1 MVDKKLIIY
10 KSLDLKKPPI
20 PPRSRLYPIEPIG
33 LETLYVESLTSYITR
48 LAEAYSVSIGK
59 LISVE
64 ITRLIEEGYVSDA
77 KNSWLSFGIGGKDSK
92 ALNGRGATAANI
104 VQALETLTL
113 RSDLRFLTMLTWA
126 DELTPLGLLRATRA
140 WCPICYE
147 EWRAAG
153 QVIYEPLIWALDI
166 VKVCP
171 RHHQSLQ
178 LQCPYCY
185 KRFYVLTVQSR
196 PGYCSK
202 CRGWLGIEPQS
213 EAFASE
219 VLSEGELKRQPWVID
234 QVGQLIGIMPR
245 LLVSLSREKLT
256 RNIVVCINQV
266 TEGNLS
272 AFARLLGRH
281 PRFIGK
287 CFAGESCPQLSTIL
301 QICYLLEIPLLD
313 FLTKELDITDYAW
326 LAEPLQSPQKYDL
339 RSPKSRKK
347 FDVFKAEQILQKAL
361 KESPPPQLK
370 EVAKRIGKVSN
381 GNLYYHFPDLCR
393 TISSQHKDY
402 KKTES
407 LAVIQSLLE
416 EVLKSDELPPPYLA
430 EVARRIG
437 YSVSLLYRNYPEL
450 CRAISAQA
458 AIYRK
463 AHAVERIEKFCKQVR
478 QAAFELHIKGI
489 NPHSGSVGKLL
500 SKPGVL
506 RHKEVAAAL
515 HEVRRELGY
524 KK

>member
-10 KSLDLKKPPI
+10 KSLDLKKPSI
-20 PPRSRLYPIEPIG
+20 PSRSRLYPIEPIG

-48 LAEAYSVSIGK
+48 LAEAHSVSIGK

-77 KNSWLSFGIGGKDSK
+77 KNRYLTFGIGGKDSK
-92 ALNGRGATAANI
+92 ALNGTGATPARI

-113 RSDLRFLTMLTWA
+113 RSDLRFLTMLAWG
-126 DELTPLGLLRATRA
+126 DELTLQGLLRATRA

-147 EWRAAG
+147 EWRAAW
-153 QVIYEPLIWALDI
+153 QVIYEPLIWALDV

-171 RHHQSLQ
+171 RHEQCLQ
-178 LQCPYCY
+178 LECPHCY
-185 KRFYVLTVQSR
+185 KSVHVLMFQSR

-202 CRGWLGIEPQS
+202 CREWLGIKPQS

-219 VLSEGELKRQPWVID
+219 VLSEGELKRQLWVID
-234 QVGQLIGIMPR
+234 QINQLIGIMPR
-245 LLVSLSREKLT
+245 LSVSLSREKFR
-256 RNIVVCINQV
+256 RNIAVCVNQV

-281 PRFIGK
+281 PRFVRK
-287 CFAGESCPQLSTIL
+287 CFAGESYPQLSAIL
-301 QICYLLEIPLLD
+301 QICYLFGIPLLD
-313 FLTKELDITDYAW
+313 FLTKELDITDFAG
-326 LAEPLQSPQKYDL
+326 LAEPLQSQQQYNL

-347 FDVFKAEQILQKAL
+347 FNVDKAEQILQEAL

-370 EVAKRIGKVSN
+370 EVIKRIGKVSKSS
-381 GNLYYHFPDLCR
+381 LYHHFSDLCK
-393 TISSQHKDY
+393 TISSQHKNY
-402 KKTES
+402 KEAES
-407 LAVIQSLLE
+407 FTLIQSLLK
-416 EVLKSDELPPPYLA
+416 EVLKSDEFPPPNLS
-430 EVARRIG
+430 EVAKRLG
-437 YSVSLLYRNYPEL
+437 YSVSLLYKNYPEL

-458 AIYRK
+458 ASYRK
-463 AHAVERIEKFCKQVR
+463 AHAVEKIEKLCNQVR

-489 NPHSGSVGKLL
+489 NPHSGTVGKLL

-515 HEVRRELGY
+515 YEVRRELGY
-524 KK
+524 EK